1 MHTLET
7 DQEEQIVAMFR
18 RGEPSAMDRLY
29 ALYANYL
36 TGVCM
41 RYIGNDDDVKD
52 VLQDAFVKIFTQ
64 MDKFSYRGKGS
75 LRAWVSRIVVNQALQ
90 FLRQR
95 KADGCLTGTDNLP
108 DLPDE
113 EPDIGSVSAETIV
126 SLMRKMPEGYRTVL
140 NLFLLEGKSHKEI
153 AGLLGIKPSTS
164 ASQFHHARNM
174 LARMIKDYKR
184 QHE

>member
-1 MHTLET
+1 MHTRET

-153 AGLLGIKPSTS
+153 ARLLGIKPSTS

>member
-1 MHTLET
+1 
-7 DQEEQIVAMFR
+7 
-18 RGEPSAMDRLY
+18 
-29 ALYANYL
+29 
-36 TGVCM
+36 M

-64 MDKFSYRGKGS
+64 INKFSYRGRGS
-75 LRAWVSRIVVNQALQ
+75 LKAWVSRIVVNESLQ

-95 KADGCLTGTDNLP
+95 KTGNCLTSTDNLP

-126 SLMRKMPEGYRTVL
+126 GLMRKMPDGYRTVL

-153 AGLLGIKPSTS
+153 AGLLGITPSTS
-164 ASQFHHARNM
+164 ASQFHRARNM